1 MIFFHEG
8 MPRSGKSYESLV
20 KHIIPALAK
29 GRAVDAYLYGL
40 DHEKIAGL
48 AGIELDRCKEL
59 LVELTTEQ
67 ASECWKFARDNAL
80 VVLDE
85 AHKFWPSGRKRPPEE
100 MCNLV
105 AEHGHRGMDMLFMS
119 QTFNSVHK
127 VIQDRTNKK
136 ITFTKLDSVGMESR
150 YNWTAYQGTLG
161 TRGSNTFVTF
171 SKMDD
176 GVGKYDPKYFGTYKS
191 HVSEEIQTGNYKD
204 ERFNFFNKKSV
215 KFGLPLVVVAF
226 FGGIY
231 YLSLF
236 FTGSQFGKKK
246 EDVESARTVQTQ
258 QAQTG
263 QGAHPVKPAPPEP
276 DDFIYKSLKGRDYS
290 LTYLSKFGSA
300 VVDFWVEIRD
310 EKGETLE
317 VWQKADFDNFGYKY
331 SLTSTGMIIASI
343 KGTELLF
350 KEKRLP
356 NYVGNKKPDNVDM
369 SATNP
374 L

>member
-8 MPRSGKSYESLV
+8 MPRSGKSYESME

-40 DHEKIAGL
+40 DHEKIAPL
-48 AGIELDRCKEL
+48 AGIDVERCKEL

-67 ASECWKFARDNAL
+67 ASECWKYVRDNAL
-80 VVLDE
+80 VILDE

-136 ITFTKLDSVGMESR
+136 VTFTKLDAVGLEKK

-161 TRGSNTFVTF
+161 TRGGSSFVTF
-171 SKMDD
+171 SKMGN
-176 GVGKYDPKYFGTYKS
+176 GVGKYDPKFFGTYKS
-191 HVSEEIQTGNYKD
+191 HVSDDIQTENYKD
-204 ERFNFFNKKSV
+204 ERFNLFNKKSF
-215 KFGLPLVVVAF
+215 KYGLPLVTIAF

-231 YLSLF
+231 YLTTF
-236 FTGSQFGKKK
+236 FSGSAFGGKTK
-246 EDVESARTVQTQ
+246 EELSEKTQ
-258 QAQTG
+258 QAKAPAG
-263 QGAHPVKPAPPEP
+263 QVTVVTPKAPEP
-276 DDFIYKSLKGRDYS
+276 DDYIYKSLKGRDYS
-290 LTYLSKFGSA
+290 LTYLSKFGD
-300 VVDFWVEIRD
+300 VVMDFWVEIRD

-317 VWQKADFDNFGYKY
+317 TWQKADFDSFGYKY
-331 SLTSTGMIIASI
+331 KVTTTGMIIATI
-343 KGTELLF
+343 NKTELLF
-350 KEKRLP
+350 REKRLP
-356 NYVGNKKPDNVDM
+356 NYVATKKDSNVDM
-369 SATNP
+369 SVTNP
-374 L
+374 LN